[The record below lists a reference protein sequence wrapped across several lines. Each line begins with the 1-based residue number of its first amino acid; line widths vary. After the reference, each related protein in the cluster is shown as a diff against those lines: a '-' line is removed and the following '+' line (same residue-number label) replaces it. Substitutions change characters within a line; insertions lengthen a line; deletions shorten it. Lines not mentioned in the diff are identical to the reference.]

1 MSRLPTHASFLPVNN
16 PITISGGGLT
26 GLSLAIGLRRHGV
39 PVSLHEAGTYPRH
52 RVCGE
57 FISGVSPATL
67 QAIGIEDCLAD
78 AHRHH
83 HFSWFAGDRI
93 LRSGKLKEPALAISR
108 YRLDRRLCE
117 RALELGAKIETS
129 SRLTI
134 QPHQAGFVRA
144 SGRVPAQGK
153 WLGLKG
159 HFRGLKPRSDLE
171 MHTGARAY
179 LGITPVEDGWYNV
192 CGLFEVD
199 RNLDAKHEQLLIE
212 HLHQNGNHQLAE
224 TLAEAQWR
232 EGSFC
237 AVAGFDLGRQIP
249 TPGILSLGDSHA
261 IIPPFTGN
269 GMSMAFQSVETALPD
284 LVAYARGEIQW
295 QDALE
300 RIEARLRRLFRKRL
314 TASRWL
320 HPWLFRS
327 ATRQLLKHAPIKP
340 MLSLIR

>member
-1 MSRLPTHASFLPVNN
+1 MNH
-16 PITISGGGLT
+16 PITISGGGLA

-171 MHTGARAY
+171 MHTGSRAY
-179 LGITPVEDGWYNV
+179 LGITPVEDGWCNV
-192 CGLFEVD
+192 CGLFEVEKIGD
-199 RNLDAKHEQLLIE
+199 EYFSFFTQCQNANACSILLRGASKDVLNEIERNL
-212 HLHQNGNHQLAE
+212 
-224 TLAEAQWR
+224 
-232 EGSFC
+232 
-237 AVAGFDLGRQIP
+237 
-249 TPGILSLGDSHA
+249 
-261 IIPPFTGN
+261 
-269 GMSMAFQSVETALPD
+269 
-284 LVAYARGEIQW
+284 
-295 QDALE
+295 QDALGV
-300 RIEARLRRLFRKRL
+300 ARNVVVSPQLAPGGGALEMELACRL
-314 TASRWL
+314 TERAS
-320 HPWLFRS
+320 S
-327 ATRQLLKHAPIKP
+327 IENN
-340 MLSLIR
+340 